1 MTDGLD
7 TASIPPPETS
17 HDLSEKGHHEVTD
30 PIVEG
35 AVIEHGSEP
44 DHQMQGE
51 MDEYAITV
59 DARVLADATRTSE
72 EQSEDTANE
81 VIEEPLGLSL
91 SPDAWVYES
100 RLLGLNGMTA
110 SLLAQTV
117 LISASANEII
127 LATNPHTH
135 SLINDMHQRR
145 IAEAFASQ
153 VGQSVVLVVEVRDD
167 LAETPEQYRLRLSQE
182 RLALAKKQFTEDP
195 FVSALT
201 EQFDATVRIESI
213 EPRDGGTHV

>member
-1 MTDGLD
+1 M
-7 TASIPPPETS
+7 
-17 HDLSEKGHHEVTD
+17 
-30 PIVEG
+30 
-35 AVIEHGSEP
+35 
-44 DHQMQGE
+44 
-51 MDEYAITV
+51 
-59 DARVLADATRTSE
+59 LADATRTSE
-72 EQSEDTANE
+72 EQAEDTENE
-81 VIEEPLGLSL
+81 VEEQPLGLSL

-153 VGQSVVLVVEVRDD
+153 LGHSAVLVVEVRDD

-201 EQFDATVRIESI
+201 ERFDATVRIESI